1 MAGGN
6 RSAAAKKAWVTRR
19 AGGGVI
25 GRANT
30 MLRNRKLG
38 GLALH
43 SMKTKG
49 GLAKIKMRG
58 SFGSGGRITWRDK
71 NGNVM

>member
-1 MAGGN
+1 
-6 RSAAAKKAWVTRR
+6 
-19 AGGGVI
+19 
-25 GRANT
+25 